1 MMNGDKQAIL
11 AVFVMFV
18 SEGVKK
24 RGVLL
29 FSRHL
34 TKFSSKIECARD
46 LEMVEKYAI
55 MDDGSSPP
63 ITDDQL

>member
-1 MMNGDKQAIL
+1 M

-29 FSRHL
+29 FSPVF
-34 TKFSSKIECARD
+34 TKFSSKIQQARS
-46 LEMVEKYAI
+46 LEVTENYAI
-55 MDDGSSPP
+55 IDEDDDAANFH
-63 ITDDQL
+63 DDQF